1 MCRVLVEY
9 RKDLINQVDKDGWS
23 PLHAAV
29 YWSKYEAAKLLVKH
43 GADMAL
49 STNRVSS
56 WHVCVRVCM
65 CT

>member
-29 YWSKYEAAKLLVKH
+29 YWSKYEAAELLVEN

-49 STNRVSS
+49 TTDRVRG
-56 WHVCVRVCM
+56 WCVFVHVQI
-65 CT
+65 